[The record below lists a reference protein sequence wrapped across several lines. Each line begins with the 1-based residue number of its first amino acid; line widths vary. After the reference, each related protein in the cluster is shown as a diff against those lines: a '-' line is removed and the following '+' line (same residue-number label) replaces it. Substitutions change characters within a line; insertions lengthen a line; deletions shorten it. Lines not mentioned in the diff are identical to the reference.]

1 MSIDLSVLV
10 CSTHTRWSGFGQEI
24 QRQLWGQYEALP
36 EDYQRRVEIVML
48 TDNKK
53 MMLGHKRNVLVG
65 MAQGRYVQF
74 VDDDDRVEPD
84 MLRTLIDATDRNTDV
99 ITFLASVSLN
109 GEAPRPCRY
118 SLRYAQDKNT
128 AAGYERV
135 PNHIC
140 AIRRDLA
147 TRVSFP
153 HLPYG
158 EDSGYAKMLRPLL
171 KSEVHID
178 RVLYHY
184 DYNSQTTETQ
194 QHLRNRPTSARGDA
208 PPVADVVI
216 LSNGTT
222 EELRA
227 LTQTTVDTC
236 RDGANGLPV
245 GIAVLEQQPGLVYKR
260 CATIWMDEPFHY
272 NRFANFGARRGSAD
286 WIVIA
291 NNDLLF
297 HDGWLHQLVAA
308 GHPLVSPRCPRDS
321 RQASFTENTVGDIT
335 GQHLSGWCFM
345 ISRALW
351 DSMGGL
357 DESVSFW
364 CSDDVV
370 VEQAKAQGVQPMI
383 VPAAVVEHVQS
394 VTLKSQPGPSRDELT
409 WKQIDIF
416 ITRYGGHRLQG
427 HPEYLRWKSATPE
440 TESPSGKV

>member
-1 MSIDLSVLV
+1 MEGIDLSVLV

-53 MMLGHKRNVLVG
+53 MMLGHKRNVMVG

-84 MLRTLIDATDRNTDV
+84 MLRTLLDAAADSDV
-99 ITFLASVSLN
+99 DAITFLAQVSLN
-109 GEAPRPCRY
+109 GAAPKPCRY
-118 SLRYAQDKNT
+118 SLRYLKDANT
-128 AAGYERV
+128 ADGYERI

-158 EDSGYAKMLRPLL
+158 EDSGYAKLLLPLL
-171 KSEVHID
+171 KTETHID

-184 DYNSQTTETQ
+184 DYSSETTETQ
-194 QHLRNRPTSARGDA
+194 QHLRNRPAAARADV

-216 LSNGTT
+216 LSNGAT
-222 EELRA
+222 EELRG
-227 LTQTTVDTC
+227 LTQATVDTC
-236 RDGANGLPV
+236 RGGANGLPV

-286 WIVIA
+286 WIVVA

-297 HDGWLHQLVAA
+297 HDGWLHRLIAVD
-308 GHPLVSPRCPRDS
+308 HPLVSPKCPRDP
-321 RQASFTENTVGDIT
+321 RQTPFTEDTTGDVT

-345 ISRALW
+345 ISRDLW
-351 DSMGGL
+351 GRIGGF
-357 DESVSFW
+357 DEAVSFW

-370 VEQAKAQGVQPMI
+370 VEQAKSRGVLPMI
-383 VPAAVVEHVQS
+383 VPSAVVEHVQS
-394 VTLKSQPGPSRDELT
+394 ATLRAAPGRDELT
-409 WKQIDIF
+409 WGQIDVF
-416 ITRYGGHRLQG
+416 ISKYGGHRLQD
-427 HPEYLRWKSATPE
+427 HPEYLRWKA
-440 TESPSGKV
+440 GRGV